1 MKTEPVPE
9 NILRLERPHP
19 ALWSCYIIVLICTGP
34 GIVASLPYLY
44 FRFHTLRYRFDAE
57 GIHMKVGILFRREVN
72 LTYARI
78 QDIHLRSNILQR
90 WLGLGNVQVQTASGS
105 SGPELVIEGFK
116 EFEAIR
122 DFLYTRMRG
131 YQTQGDAS
139 AHDSEKIAGSALR
152 QTSPPT
158 GVTISA
164 EAEAVSL
171 LQGIRDEMLR
181 TALAHPARPDTTA
194 RRSRQHAYFSR
205 GSQLLQI
212 SIVPVGPESCRW
224 ILDRNRRYRHPV
236 LGHGIHFHQTRQSVG
251 NPALVDSC
259 CD

>member
-1 MKTEPVPE
+1 M
-9 NILRLERPHP
+9 
-19 ALWSCYIIVLICTGP
+19 
-34 GIVASLPYLY
+34 VAALPYLY

-72 LTYARI
+72 LTYTRI

-131 YQTQGDAS
+131 YQSQAATSVERSAQG
-139 AHDSEKIAGSALR
+139 
-152 QTSPPT
+152 QTSPSTAPT
-158 GVTISA
+158 ASG

-171 LQGIRDEMLR
+171 LQGIRDEMRR
-181 TALAHPARPDTTA
+181 TRELLEARAKVPP
-194 RRSRQHAYFSR
+194 RQLPPPH
-205 GSQLLQI
+205 
-212 SIVPVGPESCRW
+212 V
-224 ILDRNRRYRHPV
+224 
-236 LGHGIHFHQTRQSVG
+236 
-251 NPALVDSC
+251 
-259 CD
+259 